1 MTTPPANDAT
11 EKQPNNC
18 KPNYPTCPTHPT
30 GPPQNSRPN
39 LEHSLMKQRIF
50 SFLALWTLVS
60 VSLLLF
66 GVHAGVFLI
75 AIAAFATQ
83 LELYQLFEKM
93 GLKPMKRF
101 GLAAGACITL
111 GSYYITGIDSGNDL
125 FVLCFV
131 LLTLTI
137 IRLDLQAGRLRS
149 FMPTLFG
156 LLYVPYLL
164 HFLIRTGKLAEHSGE
179 SAATG
184 LFLAVWV
191 VAVAKCTDVGGL
203 LVGMKIGKTPL
214 SVVSP
219 KKTYE
224 GAVGGIVFSM
234 LIGVILARLFHNLAP
249 TGMEWWLCALIA
261 IPIGIA
267 SIASDL
273 VESAFKRQAGVKDSG
288 KVIPGIG
295 GIFDLTDS
303 LILTAPLGYLLF
315 KYTLF

>member
-1 MTTPPANDAT
+1 M
-11 EKQPNNC
+11 Q
-18 KPNYPTCPTHPT
+18 
-30 GPPQNSRPN
+30 
-39 LEHSLMKQRIF
+39 QRIF
-50 SFLALWTLVS
+50 SFALLWTILA
-60 VSLLLF
+60 VSLWLF

-75 AIAAFATQ
+75 ALLAFFTQ

-93 GLKPMKRF
+93 GLTPMKGV
-101 GLAAGACITL
+101 GLTAGLVITVGAYYL
-111 GSYYITGIDSGNDL
+111 GGVDSGNDL

-164 HFLIRTGKLAEHSGE
+164 HFLIKTVKLAEFQGGN
-179 SAATG
+179 AATG
-184 LFLAVWV
+184 MFLAVWV
-191 VAVAKCTDVGGL
+191 VAVAKCADVGGL
-203 LVGMKIGKTPL
+203 LVGMQIGKTPL
-214 SVVSP
+214 SVISP

-224 GAVGGIVFSM
+224 GATGGIVFSM
-234 LIGVILARLFHNLAP
+234 LIGIILAGVFNQLAP
-249 TGMEWWLCALIA
+249 PGMTWWLCALIA
-261 IPIGIA
+261 IPIAIA

-273 VESAFKRQAGVKDSG
+273 VESAFKRQADVKDSG
-288 KVIPGIG
+288 KIIPGIG